1 MSPASCRHQQ
11 RSRAPRCIR
20 ADLTSL
26 QAGPRA
32 ARSICPGAQRTE
44 LAGQFLVRPERPGIG
59 QRASAR
65 SAETHIGARM
75 H

>member
-1 MSPASCRHQQ
+1 
-11 RSRAPRCIR
+11 
-20 ADLTSL
+20 L

-32 ARSICPGAQRTE
+32 ARSIRPGTQRTE
-44 LAGQFLVRPERPGIG
+44 FAGQYRVRPERPGIG